1 MLLTRQQAYKQ
12 TVRIKAK
19 DTLINLKIKDIERLI
34 NIAINNGEFS
44 VFYSISVS
52 SIVYD
57 TIANILIDKEF
68 DIKKNLSSHD
78 QGIFI
83 YWNSDY
89 IYSDK

>member
-12 TVRIKAK
+12 TVRIKSK

-57 TIANILIDKEF
+57 TISNILIDKEF